1 MKLASR
7 FSYRSPVLRSD
18 HPLSDDQIR
27 TVAPSIFAETP
38 HESRSQRYSYIPTAA
53 VLTELRNEGFQPFMV
68 CQTRVRHEDRRDY
81 TKHMLRLRH
90 ESQINGTEANEIIL
104 LNSHDGTSSYQMLA
118 GMFRFVCQNGLV
130 CGDTFA
136 DVRVPHKGNVTD
148 HVIEGAYEVLQGFE
162 QVQHSRDAM
171 GAITLDDGEAEVFAR
186 SALTLKYDDPGKTLP
201 ITESQVLRPR
211 RFDDNRLDLWSTFNR
226 VQENLV
232 KGGLT
237 GRTANGRQQRTRP
250 VQGIDQNVRLNRA
263 LWLLALALLLNR
275 QFRGADRTTDVLSF
289 PLWDPDEELPDGM
302 AALLGDLVVCPANN
316 EEVIRTL
323 AYCYAHDIPVTPRGA
338 GTGRARCS
346 PRRRTTPSAARTCAR
361 ASTCSPSCPTSG
373 ARR

>member
-1 MKLASR
+1 MQLSSR
-7 FSYRSPVLRSD
+7 FSQRSPVLRSD
-18 HPLSDDQIR
+18 HPLSDDQVR

-53 VLTELRNEGFQPFMV
+53 VLAELRKEGFQPFMV
-68 CQTRVRHEDRRDY
+68 CQTRVRHEERRNY

-90 ESQINGTEANEIIL
+90 ASQIDGTEASEIIL

-148 HVIEGAYEVLQGFE
+148 HVIEGAYEVLHGFE
-162 QVQHSRDAM
+162 RVQHSRDAM

-186 SALTLKYDDPGKTLP
+186 SALTLKYDDSGKAVP
-201 ITESQVLRPR
+201 ITESQILRPR
-211 RFDDNRLDLWSTFNR
+211 RFDDNGSDLWSVFNR

-237 GRTANGRQQRTRP
+237 SRTANGRQRQTRP

-263 LWLLALALLLNR
+263 LWLLA
-275 QFRGADRTTDVLSF
+275 
-289 PLWDPDEELPDGM
+289 DGLRKLK
-302 AALLGDLVVCPANN
+302 A
-316 EEVIRTL
+316 
-323 AYCYAHDIPVTPRGA
+323 
-338 GTGRARCS
+338 
-346 PRRRTTPSAARTCAR
+346 
-361 ASTCSPSCPTSG
+361 
-373 ARR
+373 